1 MTRPARRS
9 APARCPKRRPRACAS
24 QAADAR
30 LGRIAD
36 FFFEAG
42 MLRRTPRSGWPF
54 LGQGKE
60 NVAEHSFRTAAMAFV
75 LATLA
80 GADPWRTC
88 AMALFHDFHEA
99 RTADLNYVHQRYA
112 EVDERRAMADAL
124 AGTGLEEVLAGLF
137 DEFEARE
144 SPEAKIAKDAD
155 QLDLVFNLKA
165 ELDRGCAFAR
175 EWLASALQRLRTDEA
190 RSVAGAMLHVDHNR
204 WWYGRVDRR
213 WWVDRD
219 ARYRRDDPADALCR
233 GWTAEGAGASGAP
246 AAGRSPGRRSSSAVQ
261 SAGQAGQG
269 KGARA
274 ARRPLRRA

>member
-1 MTRPARRS
+1 MTRHAKRHAPARR
-9 APARCPKRRPRACAS
+9 PAARRPDG
-24 QAADAR
+24 ADAR

-54 LGQGKE
+54 LGQGQE

-75 LATLA
+75 LARLA
-80 GADPWRTC
+80 GADPWRCC

-112 EVDERRAMADAL
+112 ETDERRALADAL
-124 AGTGLEEVLAGLF
+124 DGTGLEADLLGLF

-144 SPEAKIAKDAD
+144 SPEAKLAKDAD
-155 QLDLVFNLKA
+155 QLDLAFNLKA

-190 RSVAGAMLHVDHNR
+190 RQAAEAMLRVDHNR
-204 WWYGRVDRR
+204 WWYGRIDRR

-219 ARYRRDDPADALCR
+219 AKYRETNRPEAGY
-233 GWTAEGAGASGAP
+233 GWWRAAGAAKARPARPRTSAQT
-246 AAGRSPGRRSSSAVQ
+246 AAGAFRRPRRPGRR
-261 SAGQAGQG
+261 
-269 KGARA
+269 
-274 ARRPLRRA
+274 P

>member
-75 LATLA
+75 LARLA
-80 GADPWRTC
+80 GADPWRCC

-112 EVDERRAMADAL
+112 ETDERRALADAL
-124 AGTGLEEVLAGLF
+124 DGTGLEADLLGLF

-144 SPEAKIAKDAD
+144 SPEAKLAKDAD
-155 QLDLVFNLKA
+155 QLDLAFNLKA

-190 RSVAGAMLHVDHNR
+190 RQAAEAMLRVDHNR
-204 WWYGRVDRR
+204 WWYGRIDRR

-219 ARYRRDDPADALCR
+219 AKYRETNRPEAGY
-233 GWTAEGAGASGAP
+233 GWWRAAGAAKARPARPRASAQT
-246 AAGRSPGRRSSSAVQ
+246 AAGAFRHPRRPGRRA
-261 SAGQAGQG
+261 
-269 KGARA
+269 
-274 ARRPLRRA
+274 

>member
-213 WWVDRD
+213 WWGYAAGLGVLGLCALMQTVRS
-219 ARYRRDDPADALCR
+219 RRR
-233 GWTAEGAGASGAP
+233 TGRP
-246 AAGRSPGRRSSSAVQ
+246 AAA
-261 SAGQAGQG
+261 
-269 KGARA
+269 
-274 ARRPLRRA
+274 